1 MRAREAPGLRGGRAG
16 AGGEGRGGR
25 GLGVVHH
32 HLSRERDNGHHPKGR
47 TEGLTARRLCRFTS
61 GRSQGRAHTC
71 PARRS
76 PHQNKA
82 RRGTPGKAERG
93 PPALQRVCG
102 QAPTGARFPVI
113 LQTLEPTGAHFPCD
127 PANARTH
134 GHSPNPWILSINRNT
149 ENTCRKVGEPSQRG
163 PLCRPQETH
172 DPGESAGLKTTH
184 TRVLGRGMPK
194 KRGFELFVSDD
205 EMLGHVT

>member
-1 MRAREAPGLRGGRAG
+1 M
-16 AGGEGRGGR
+16 
-25 GLGVVHH
+25 VHH

-102 QAPTGARFPVI
+102 QAPTGARFPVT
-113 LQTLEPTGAHFPCD
+113 LQTLEHQGTHQTLGSCRSTETQRTPAEKWGTFPTRPPL
-127 PANARTH
+127 PAT
-134 GHSPNPWILSINRNT
+134 GNT
-149 ENTCRKVGEPSQRG
+149 RPRRVGRAENDTYTGIGGGCQ
-163 PLCRPQETH
+163 
-172 DPGESAGLKTTH
+172 
-184 TRVLGRGMPK
+184 K
-194 KRGFELFVSDD
+194 KGGSNSSYQT
-205 EMLGHVT
+205 MKC